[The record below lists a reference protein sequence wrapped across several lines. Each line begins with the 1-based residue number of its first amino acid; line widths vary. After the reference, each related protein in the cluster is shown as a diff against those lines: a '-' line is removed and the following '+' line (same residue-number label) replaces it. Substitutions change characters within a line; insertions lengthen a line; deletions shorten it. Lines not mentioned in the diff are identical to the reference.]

1 MGKVTITYNG
11 AVISEAEETAPVTVR
26 YHGSTIATLGAGE
39 SKTLSCGGKYMRSD
53 LIIGS
58 KTLSCGGKKMASDI
72 SLAAEAD
79 SVEDDT
85 ITYTGAMTDQIVLMS
100 NVAYRLLTLTSSGTL
115 TLSKSRKADVW
126 MASGGA
132 SGDRCGGGGGYT
144 KQISAAVLNG
154 SMAAVVGSGGT
165 TAGISAG
172 KSSFA
177 GTETNAPAR
186 DNSGIGGSGGGQ
198 GYGNPAGTGDGLS
211 KYPFA
216 DAGGAKLRNTGVI
229 VAGTDKPHCGG
240 GGGGG
245 YDDEESGRFFGGGNG
260 GSNGSNGGD
269 VRHGEVGGGEGGAYG
284 GGTGGISDRYSDRD
298 GANATFYGSAG
309 GGYGTYIAS
318 NGKDY
323 VGYDGNGYQGIIYVR
338 IPLDQSIYN

>member
-11 AVISEAEETAPVTVR
+11 AVISEAEETAPVTVQ
-26 YHGSTIATLGAGE
+26 YHGSTIATLAAGE
-39 SKTLSCGGKYMRSD
+39 SKTLNCGGKYMRSD

-72 SLAAEAD
+72 GLAAEAD
-79 SVEDDT
+79 SVEDDI
-85 ITYTGAMTDQIVLMS
+85 ITYTGTMTDQVVIMS

-126 MASGGA
+126 MVSGGEA
-132 SGDRCGGGGGYT
+132 GNRHGGGGGYT
-144 KQISAAVLNG
+144 KQISAAALAG
-154 SMAAVVGSGGT
+154 SMAAVVGSGAT
-165 TAGISAG
+165 PADVSAG

-177 GTETNAPAR
+177 GAETNTPVR
-186 DNSGIGGSGGGQ
+186 QNGGIGGSGGGQ
-198 GYGNPAGTGDGLS
+198 GFGNPAGTGDGLS

-245 YDDEESGRFFGGGNG
+245 YDDEESGRFFGGGDG

-269 VRHGEVGGGEGGAYG
+269 VQHGEVGGGEGGAYG
-284 GGTGGISDRYSDRD
+284 GGTGGLSDRYSNRD

-318 NGKDY
+318 NGRDY
-323 VGYDGNGYQGIIYVR
+323 VGSDGSGYQGIIYIR
-338 IPLDQSIYN
+338 IPLDQSIYD